1 MATTAQL
8 QQDLIN
14 AVAKLRVQGGQSLA
28 YKFSDGK
35 TRDVYFDGSYNGDN
49 LPNVDWRSLKSSFD
63 SAEQSLRNASAP
75 KPATTTP
82 AATPAAAP
90 VAQSST
96 TPISQVGTTQQTVQT
111 NPALQNDLINAVAKL
126 RVQGGQFI
134 SYKFSDGK
142 TRDVY
147 FDGSYNGDAL
157 PGVDFRALKPK
168 FEAAEA
174 ALKGGSSTTPVS
186 QVGAQQTT
194 TPSASTTSGKISIPG
209 ANPDYFPNVNAQ
221 GLPILNQK
229 ALDDVLAKYK
239 TDTLDKDQYRDNY
252 NKFGWNVK
260 SDGSQVLHGAA
271 AFGLKKNIGVM
282 GSPDTY
288 TGDFNKA
295 AQQLGIDVSGLR
307 TPKEKYDAI
316 NAAAKDYYV
325 VQNSL
330 DRSGKYAGQNTASP
344 HASILF
350 KADGSGNLVP
360 VTKPDGSVAAN
371 YFNATSNVVSNDLL
385 GDLAPFIG
393 MAGLAFGVPA
403 IMNAIG
409 AAGVGSGTWAAA
421 NAAAGLGTA
430 SAGTIAADVAAII
443 GGAGAVDAAIGAGQV
458 FTSGGLAGSPAA
470 TGAGSALAGLSAD
483 QIMAM
488 NPEALADEIVKASD
502 LGSQTFPS
510 TVNASTIPGATVPA
524 IQGGTSLSSMLSN
537 AGTSALKF
545 LGLGQGATT
554 ADVLNNAAKL
564 GLIGSAG
571 QALGSYLGASGQ
583 ADAAKQAAANQ
594 MAMFNTINQQY
605 APQRGAGYQ
614 ALNQI
619 RSMLPGQYTT
629 YGETGQPTGTAAGT
643 DFLTRQ
649 FTPQDLYAGLAPNY
663 QFQLQQGQMANQ
675 RAANLAGGALSG
687 NTLAGLQR
695 YTQDYAGN
703 AYQQAFQ
710 NFQNQRGN
718 IYNTLAGIAG
728 LGQQAIGGSAQAGQ
742 AATTAAG
749 QLGVGAAA
757 ANAAG
762 MTGAANAVAGGL
774 QNYQLNQVLQQV
786 LAQNQN
792 VAQQNQG
799 V

>member
-1 MATTAQL
+1 MAVSADIQKIIDTAKK
-8 QQDLIN
+8 N
-14 AVAKLRVQGGQSLA
+14 ASPTKVKL
-28 YKFSDGK
+28 SDGK
-35 TRDVYFDGSYNGDN
+35 ERTVYADGSFDGPDVKGY
-49 LPNVDWRSLKSSFD
+49 DWTSIRDIL
-63 SAEQSLRNASAP
+63 NPP
-75 KPATTTP
+75 KTVTPTP
-82 AATPAAAP
+82 AK
-90 VAQSST
+90 T
-96 TPISQVGTTQQTVQT
+96 TPISQVTAPQ
-111 NPALQNDLINAVAKL
+111 PAAQPAAQPTSSKL
-126 RVQGGQFI
+126 
-134 SYKFSDGK
+134 
-142 TRDVY
+142 
-147 FDGSYNGDAL
+147 
-157 PGVDFRALKPK
+157 
-168 FEAAEA
+168 
-174 ALKGGSSTTPVS
+174 
-186 QVGAQQTT
+186 
-194 TPSASTTSGKISIPG
+194 SIPG

-239 TDTLDKDQYRDNY
+239 TDTLNKDQYRDNY

-271 AFGLKKNIGVM
+271 AFGLKKTVSGMGGGV
-282 GSPDTY
+282 SY
-288 TGDFNKA
+288 SGDFNKA
-295 AQQLGIDVSGLR
+295 AQQLGVDISGLK
-307 TPKEKYDAI
+307 TPQQKYDAI

-330 DRSGKYAGQNTASP
+330 DRTGKYGGQNTKSP

-371 YFNATSNVVSNDLL
+371 YFNATGNVVSNDLF
-385 GDLAPFIG
+385 GDLMPFVG

-403 IMNAIG
+403 IMNAISS
-409 AAGVGSGTWAAA
+409 AGVGAGTWSAA

-430 SAGTIAADVAAII
+430 AAGTIAPEVAALI
-443 GGAGAVDAAIGAGQV
+443 GGAGAVDAAIGAGQAL
-458 FTSGGLAGSPAA
+458 TAGGLAGSPAA
-470 TGAGSALAGLSAD
+470 ASSIAGLGAD

-488 NPEALADEIVKASD
+488 SPDALADEIVRASD
-502 LGSQTFPS
+502 LGSQTFPP

-545 LGLGQGATT
+545 LGLGEGATT

-583 ADAAKQAAANQ
+583 AEAAKQAAANQ

-643 DFLTRQ
+643 DYLTRQ

-675 RAANLAGGALSG
+675 RAANVAGGALSG
-687 NTLAGLQR
+687 NTLAGLER

-799 V
+799 

>member
-14 AVAKLRVQGGQSLA
+14 AVAKIRVNNDGAPMQV
-28 YKFSDGK
+28 KFSDGK
-35 TRDVYFDGSYNGDN
+35 TRTVYRDGSGAED
-49 LPNVDWRSLKSSFD
+49 LPINFRD
-63 SAEQSLRNASAP
+63 QSLINAFNKAESALR
-75 KPATTTP
+75 PAPTP
-82 AATPAAAP
+82 APAK
-90 VAQSST
+90 T
-96 TPISQVGTTQQTVQT
+96 TPISQVAASQPAQT
-111 NPALQNDLINAVAKL
+111 PAAQPAAK
-126 RVQGGQFI
+126 
-134 SYKFSDGK
+134 
-142 TRDVY
+142 
-147 FDGSYNGDAL
+147 
-157 PGVDFRALKPK
+157 P
-168 FEAAEA
+168 AAQPT
-174 ALKGGSSTTPVS
+174 SS
-186 QVGAQQTT
+186 
-194 TPSASTTSGKISIPG
+194 KLSIPG

-239 TDTLDKDQYRDNY
+239 TDTLNKDQYRDNY

-282 GSPDTY
+282 GGPDTY

-330 DRSGKYAGQNTASP
+330 DRTGKYAGQNTASP

-371 YFNATSNVVSNDLL
+371 YFNATGNVVSNDLF
-385 GDLAPFIG
+385 GDLMPFVG

-409 AAGVGSGTWAAA
+409 SAGVAAGTWEAA

-430 SAGTIAADVAAII
+430 SAGTLAPGIAAFL
-443 GGAGAVDAAIGAGQV
+443 AGSSPVDAAIGAGQV
-458 FTSGGLAGSPAA
+458 FTSGGLAGSPAV
-470 TGAGSALAGLSAD
+470 TGSALAGLSAD

-488 NPEALADEIVKASD
+488 SPDVLADEIVRASD

-545 LGLGQGATT
+545 LGLGEGATT

-629 YGETGQPTGTAAGT
+629 YNEQGKPVGTETGT
-643 DFLTRQ
+643 DYLTRQ

-675 RAANLAGGALSG
+675 RAANVAGGALSG
-687 NTLAGLQR
+687 NTLAGLER

-799 V
+799 